1 MSLSRARLRRDPI
14 EQFRAW
20 YEAARSAGFAEPDAM
35 ALATADAA
43 GRPAA
48 RMVLLKGFDSRGFV
62 FATNF
67 ESRKGSH
74 LAQNAQASLLFY
86 WQRLHRQVR
95 IEGRVVRTSKAESDE
110 IFARRP
116 RGAQL
121 GCWASDQSREIADR
135 RELERRAREAAARF
149 PGAVSRP
156 QHWGGFRVV
165 PRRIEF
171 WQGREHR
178 LHDRFCYE
186 ARGRGRWVIRRLA
199 P

>member
-1 MSLSRARLRRDPI
+1 
-14 EQFRAW
+14 
-20 YEAARSAGFAEPDAM
+20 M

-67 ESRKGSH
+67 ESRKGGD

-86 WQRLHRQVR
+86 WQSQKRQVR
-95 IEGRVVRTSKAESDE
+95 IEGRVVLTSAAESDA
-110 IFARRP
+110 IFADRP

-135 RELERRAREAAARF
+135 KELERRAREAAARF
-149 PGAVSRP
+149 PGPVPRP
-156 QHWGGFRVV
+156 QHWGGFRIL
-165 PRRIEF
+165 PQRIEF
-171 WQGREHR
+171 WQGRDHR

-186 ARGRGRWVIRRLA
+186 AHGGGEWVIRRLA